1 MRRVMLRK
9 YKKVNDLHGIEI
21 KEKYIPEVGKPV
33 YVILGLPDAGLVGG
47 ISTEFLISNG
57 QFKEFGQLYSESHLP
72 PISHISSG
80 IAKSPISLY
89 HRDNFI
95 IVHSWAAI
103 PSGSVQA
110 LASALVEY
118 IAKFSPALV
127 ISITGLP
134 VQNRLDLD
142 KPSPFWIANDES
154 LAQEVDKT
162 GLMKKF
168 EEGYIAGP
176 YAPILLET
184 ARRNM
189 RNLVIVVESFLD
201 LPDPEAAAVA
211 LDVIGKYTGLQ
222 VDTSSLLKEAED
234 VRAKIKGLM
243 EQTRREMPGYT
254 SVKPSTYA

>member
-1 MRRVMLRK
+1 MLRK
-9 YKKVNDLHGIEI
+9 YKKVNDLHGIEFR
-21 KEKYIPEVGKPV
+21 EKYIPEVAKPT

-57 QFKEFGQLYSESHLP
+57 NFKEFAQVYSESHLP

-95 IVHSWAAI
+95 LVHSWAAI

-118 IAKFSPALV
+118 LSKFSPALI

-134 VQNRLDLD
+134 VQNRLDLE

-154 LAQEVDKT
+154 LGEEINRT
-162 GLMKKF
+162 GLMKRF

-184 ARRNM
+184 ARRGI
-189 RNLVIVVESFLD
+189 RNLVVVVESFLD

-211 LDVIGKYTGLQ
+211 LDVVSKYTGIQ
-222 VDTSSLLKEAED
+222 IDTSALLKEAEE

-243 EQTRREMPGYT
+243 EQTRKEMPGYT